1 MSENIK
7 KYPIFYQGEEYEI
20 RIEKEKEFNPYGWV
34 NFMYVNIYEVSTYK
48 YYLLGQFPIGK
59 DKKEYTKV
67 YSISLDSLEHKLYDN
82 NSSSKGKLVC
92 SDSDDYYIEL
102 FKLAFE
108 QYIKP
113 LKIKE
118 KQLAALEN
126 WNGVIE

>member
-7 KYPIFYQGEEYEI
+7 KYPIFYQDEEYEI

-34 NFMYVNIYEVSTYK
+34 NSMYVNIYEVSTYK

-67 YSISLDSLEHKLYDN
+67 YSISLNSLECKLYDN
-82 NSSSKGKLVC
+82 NSSSKGKLIC
-92 SDSDDYYIEL
+92 SDSDNYYIEL

-113 LKIKE
+113 LEVKE
-118 KQLAALEN
+118 KQLAALDK
-126 WNGVIE
+126 WDGVIS